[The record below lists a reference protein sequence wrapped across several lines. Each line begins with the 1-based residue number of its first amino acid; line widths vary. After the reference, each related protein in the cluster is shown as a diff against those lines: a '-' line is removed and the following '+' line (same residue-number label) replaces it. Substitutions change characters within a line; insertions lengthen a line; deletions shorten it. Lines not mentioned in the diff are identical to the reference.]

1 METDMNQ
8 YDGSMADSGRKL
20 LRLGGFIFLG
30 IGLLFFIL
38 GSIFLT
44 FTQRRAEA
52 YEETEGVIVGFDRD
66 GHPYVAYE
74 ADGQTYEQRS
84 NFTSSTMRL
93 GNELTIRYDP
103 AAPYRMEAGGAMAL
117 FLPIMFMGMGGLFV
131 VIGVVWLRFFRVRRE
146 PENPWAGPQY

>member
-1 METDMNQ
+1 MEMNQ
-8 YDGSMADSGRKL
+8 YDGSMDDSGRKL

-52 YEETEGVIVGFDRD
+52 YEETEGVIVGFDRY

-74 ADGQTYEQRS
+74 ADGETYEQWS

-93 GNELTIRYDP
+93 GDELTIRYDP
-103 AAPYRMEAGGAMAL
+103 AAPYRMEAGASWPC
-117 FLPIMFMGMGGLFV
+117 FC
-131 VIGVVWLRFFRVRRE
+131 RSCS
-146 PENPWAGPQY
+146 WAWAACSS